1 MKAKDAEID
10 MLKEEI
16 ERHMQ
21 LEIKNSTLK
30 RKVNDLGEETQKLE
44 DDIEEWTQVHKDLEK
59 KAIEQKSKCK
69 TEIS

>member
-59 KAIEQKSKCK
+59 KAIEQKSKYK